1 MKTLI
6 FCEGTTDLL
15 MLQFVLQYK
24 YGWKYDGFVENT
36 ITNRLIKRNLIKDGH
51 IIEINACGGI
61 TNIPNNM
68 CKIKEMIEYAT
79 KKEELYSKVIIMID
93 HDTVDSNEKFIE
105 QLNICIGEA
114 FCEEQINSWS
124 EWKIDNQVLGSLKM
138 DLYIECIPERETG
151 AIESIMLE
159 ALDTDLEEKNLIGES
174 EKFINNIATIQ
185 NRYLQKK
192 SRIYK
197 AVFNTYFSIRAPE
210 EKYDERARILSAYDW
225 KNNEVLNSSFSFL
238 DI

>member
-6 FCEGTTDLL
+6 LCEGTTDLL
-15 MLQFVLQYK
+15 MLQFILQYK
-24 YGWKYDGFVENT
+24 YGWKYNGFVENT
-36 ITNRLIKRNLIKDGH
+36 ITNRLIKRNLIKDGNL
-51 IIEINACGGI
+51 IEINSCGGI
-61 TNIPNNM
+61 TNISNIM
-68 CKIKEMIEYAT
+68 CKVKEVVEYAT
-79 KKEELYSKVIIMID
+79 KSEEIYSKVIIMID
-93 HDTVDSNEKFIE
+93 HDTVDSNNKFIE
-105 QLNICIGEA
+105 QLNICMGEE
-114 FCEEQINSWS
+114 FSEERINAWS
-124 EWKIDNQVLGSLKM
+124 EWTIENQVLGLLKM

-159 ALDTDLEEKNLIGES
+159 ALGTDLEEKKLIFES
-174 EKFINNIATIQ
+174 EKFISNIATTQ

-192 SRIYK
+192 SRICK

-225 KNNEVLNSSFSFL
+225 RNNEVLNSSFSFL

>member
-36 ITNRLIKRNLIKDGH
+36 ITNRLIKRNLVKDGH
-51 IIEINACGGI
+51 IIEINSCGGI

-68 CKIKEMIEYAT
+68 HKIKEMIEYAT
-79 KKEELYSKVIIMID
+79 KIEELYSKIIIIID
-93 HDTVDSNEKFIE
+93 HDTVDSNKKFIE
-105 QLNICIGEA
+105 QLNICIGEE

-124 EWKIDNQVLGSLKM
+124 EWEIDNQVLGSLKI

-159 ALDTDLEEKNLIGES
+159 ALGTDLGERNLIEES
-174 EKFINNIATIQ
+174 EKFINNIATMQ

-225 KNNEVLNSSFSFL
+225 KNNEMLNSSFSFL